1 MANIKELIKQNP
13 DGLLEMKKPLSVL
26 QYRENFGFG
35 LKNTFTIYESKEIRL
50 SGKEWFAFPNKTL
63 ETLFSVQEE
72 SSGDLLGAYVVETVK
87 NNTVRCHLILSD
99 EAYKNL
105 IKDSH
110 VIKVHQMYTNF
121 WRDYIAM
128 NMN

>member
-1 MANIKELIKQNP
+1 MTNIKELIMQNP
-13 DGLLEMKKPLSVL
+13 NGLLEMKKPMTITG
-26 QYRENFGFG
+26 YRDNYGFG
-35 LKNTFTIYESKEIRL
+35 LKNIFTIYESKEIHH
-50 SGKEWFAFPNKTL
+50 SEKEWFAFPNKTL
-63 ETLFSVQEE
+63 ETLLSVQEE
-72 SSGDLLGAYVVETVK
+72 SNGDLLVVYIVETIK

-110 VIKVHQMYTNF
+110 VIKVHQMYTKF
-121 WRDYIAM
+121 WRDHIAM

>member
-13 DGLLEMKKPLSVL
+13 SGLLEMKKSLSIPE
-26 QYRENFGFG
+26 YRENFGFN
-35 LKNTFTIYESKEIRL
+35 LKNAFTIYESKESRF
-50 SGKEWFAFPNKTL
+50 SGKEWFAFPDKTL

-72 SSGDLLGAYVVETVK
+72 SNGDLLGAYVVETVK
-87 NNTVRCHLILSD
+87 NNTIRCHLILSD

-110 VIKVHQMYTNF
+110 VIKVHQMYTKF
-121 WRDYIAM
+121 WQDHIAM